1 MTFLMKYR
9 GSYWEQMKFIF
20 EEVWQAGGDTM
31 QISEAE
37 GVDFN
42 GAALSLRLGGGSPSL
57 INHADPLIRSV
68 RFLSLL

>member
-1 MTFLMKYR
+1 
-9 GSYWEQMKFIF
+9 MKFIF

-37 GVDFN
+37 GVDFY

-57 INHADPLIRSV
+57 INHADPLLRSV
-68 RFLSLL
+68 RFLSLS

>member
-9 GSYWEQMKFIF
+9 GSCLEQMKFIF

-31 QISEAE
+31 QISK

-42 GAALSLRLGGGSPSL
+42 GAALSLRLGVGSMLL
-57 INHADPLIRSV
+57 INHADPLLHSL

>member
-1 MTFLMKYR
+1 
-9 GSYWEQMKFIF
+9 
-20 EEVWQAGGDTM
+20 M

-42 GAALSLRLGGGSPSL
+42 RAALSLRLGGGSPSL
-57 INHADPLIRSV
+57 INHADPLLSSV